1 MLQQEVAFKLVCQQ
15 REVSEPRRAAVC
27 GCLHSQCIFNCFQET
42 ARYADYII
50 CDGFVSFDA
59 CASSAY
65 VKGLDDIE
73 W

>member
-1 MLQQEVAFKLVCQQ
+1 MLQ
-15 REVSEPRRAAVC
+15 EVSEPPRSHFSSLSSSPYVF
-27 GCLHSQCIFNCFQET
+27 LTSFKKLVIM
-42 ARYADYII
+42 ADYII
-50 CDGFVSFDA
+50 CNFFFFVSFDA

>member
-1 MLQQEVAFKLVCQQ
+1 MLQAVSKHLVLLSSAPWPPYVFFK
-15 REVSEPRRAAVC
+15 
-27 GCLHSQCIFNCFQET
+27 FFQEIGH
-42 ARYADYII
+42 YDWLHYLQF
-50 CDGFVSFDA
+50 FVSFDA

>member
-1 MLQQEVAFKLVCQQ
+1 M
-15 REVSEPRRAAVC
+15 
-27 GCLHSQCIFNCFQET
+27 
-42 ARYADYII
+42 ADYII
-50 CDGFVSFDA
+50 CNFFFFVSFDA